1 MAKVLSVSKSAE
13 HTFTKKQVPTIQL
26 VAGEGVDGDAHRG
39 AMVKHIH
46 LVKKDAQSP
55 NLRQVHLIHNELLE
69 ELQGKGFNVS
79 PGVIGENI
87 TTSGLDLL
95 SLPVGTILKF
105 GATARIELTGLRSPC
120 SQLDKHQKG
129 LVSAVLDRDERGN
142 LIRKS
147 GVMAIVLEGG
157 PVSVDDAINVELP
170 PEPYLPLAPV

>member
-1 MAKVLSVSKSAE
+1 MAKVLSVSKNAE
-13 HTFTKKQVPTIQL
+13 HRFSKAQVPTIHL
-26 VAGEGVDGDAHRG
+26 IAGEGVDGDAHRG

-46 LVKKDAQSP
+46 LAKKDAESP

-69 ELQGKGFNVS
+69 ELRGKGFNVS

-95 SLPVGTILKF
+95 SLPVGTVLKF

-120 SQLDKHQKG
+120 SQLDKYQKG
-129 LVSAVLDRDERGN
+129 LVAAVLDRDEQGN

-147 GVMAIVLEGG
+147 GVMAIVLDGG
-157 PVSVDDAINVELP
+157 PVSVDDAIAVSLP
-170 PEPYLPLAPV
+170 PEPYLPLVPV